1 MNDFH
6 QKQRNDSLMKN
17 YNVSKVQHI
26 ERSHCRSRREARKS
40 MPCPGPPR
48 RLWRGQF
55 YSYRRERVEQI
66 RRRQDTNANL
76 QFIQARECQHA
87 VAAIQ
92 TKNTKHEKLPREQL
106 DLRRETKTAEG
117 NGIWS
122 NPKFLREQ
130 RLKMRFSKM
139 NSIRL
144 GGIPENLILQ
154 YGGIKKVPHTNNFP
168 HAIMRFVF
176 SFLSTWEVKGLE
188 IVCKNWRSII
198 NTDTLNE
205 FATVSKNPR
214 QKFKRGLSPAPN
226 NENEAR
232 HVTQKAL
239 QSLIIL
245 KRESNVASLRSRKS
259 FGALAFSEQ
268 KSTKSSRPSSFEDH
282 DDDRRTL
289 LNVVVDD
296 DDEEE

>member
-6 QKQRNDSLMKN
+6 QKQRDDSLMKN

-26 ERSHCRSRREARKS
+26 ERSHCRSRREVRKS

-92 TKNTKHEKLPREQL
+92 TKNTKHEKLPRKQL

-144 GGIPENLILQ
+144 GIKFIQLMCKLRLLLMNGSILITGGIPENLILQ

-188 IVCKNWRSII
+188 IVCKNW
-198 NTDTLNE
+198 L
-205 FATVSKNPR
+205 V
-214 QKFKRGLSPAPN
+214 
-226 NENEAR
+226 
-232 HVTQKAL
+232 AL
-239 QSLIIL
+239 CQSLTCFSTL
-245 KRESNVASLRSRKS
+245 AS
-259 FGALAFSEQ
+259 FSVYLFQAEYN
-268 KSTKSSRPSSFEDH
+268 KYGYFK
-282 DDDRRTL
+282 
-289 LNVVVDD
+289 
-296 DDEEE
+296 